1 MSFESARNFFV
12 ARLNQGASSHNR
24 LVGRR
29 VTVYFQ
35 TAPGLP
41 KNIKRGIENLDY
53 KVFWGAE
60 EKQSGR
66 TGTQKDGKVVVV
78 VSPNAQT
85 ILEILG
91 TRYEIIR
98 LQNLAR
104 ANTIRG
110 IQQRLNILGYY
121 YGSLVANEA
130 EVNLPANQKDL
141 YNNPNKETE
150 QAILDFQ
157 ADHDL
162 FADARYGPKTNKEM
176 NNQLKKVGNIAVA
189 GTGSASDYESRKATI
204 GGHTKLKK
212 LVHNSIRIF
221 PVRFTRAPHA
231 TNANADDGPIDAN
244 APDPDDRG
252 FNKCLRSGHGAA
264 VLPVGFDPD
273 LGTQAETRVKLC
285 RINIADAAD
294 LYVTSSNPQMLEI
307 TDPKQ
312 EENNTGTVVMKNK
325 LPATN
330 NAIVKFRVLRAGRCF
345 LEVRFGAQDGPII
358 HRLQVIINR
367 LRTLQVKAHAP
378 VINGTITLTPAGAA
392 APVAAQTQFNTRAR
406 IVTRFAD
413 VNKIYFPYGIK
424 FNVMN
429 TVDTDAHNFHAQG
442 CLDDRWRQNPGTGA
456 WESES
461 NTLANHNREGNGA
474 INVIFVRQIIELTQD
489 RTGID
494 TDVNLI
500 GGMASSARTNPNTF
514 TVYLADWAQ
523 EAQTIAHE
531 LGHVLHLVNDPR
543 AVQCVHVNARDR
555 RNNPQVPGTGV
566 NIRDDIVSRRR
577 LMWAYTTIPNNC
589 LREFPA
595 IGAAGTNPVYT
606 YENIMAYRRNVGYT
620 NNKVGVMLAIKNF
633 KEDRTDLEM
642 QEVQKSADLLIAQA
656 AP

>member
-12 ARLNQGASSHNR
+12 ARLNQGASNHNR

-29 VTVYFQ
+29 VTVHFQ

-66 TGTQKDGKVVVV
+66 TSTRKDGKVVVV
-78 VSPNAQT
+78 VSPNADTQT

-141 YNNPNKETE
+141 YDNPNKETE

-162 FADARYGPKTNKEM
+162 FADARYGPKTSKEM

-189 GTGSASDYESRKATI
+189 GTGSPSDYESRKATI

-212 LVHNSIRIF
+212 LVHNNIRIF
-221 PVRFTRAPHA
+221 PVRFARAPHA
-231 TNANADDGPIDAN
+231 TNANADDGPVDAN

-252 FNKCLRSGHGAA
+252 FNKCLRSGHGVA

-273 LGTQAETRVKLC
+273 LDTQAETRVKLC

-307 TDPKQ
+307 TDPRQ
-312 EENNTGTVVMKNK
+312 EENNDGTVVVKNK
-325 LPATN
+325 LPTTN

-378 VINGTITLTPAGAA
+378 VINGPNNTVPPT
-392 APVAAQTQFNTRAR
+392 AAQSQFNTRAR
-406 IVTRFAD
+406 IVARFTD

-429 TVDTDAHNFHAQG
+429 TVDTDAHNFFIQG
-442 CLDDRWRQNPGTGA
+442 CLDIRHESGTIDA
-456 WESES
+456 
-461 NTLANHNREGNGA
+461 HNREGNGA
-474 INVIFVRQIIELTQD
+474 INVIFVRQIVLLNPA
-489 RTGID
+489 RTNFEIG
-494 TDVNLI
+494 TDQI
-500 GGMASSARTNPNTF
+500 GGAASSARANPNTF
-514 TVYLADWAQ
+514 NVYLADWAQ

-531 LGHVLHLVNDPR
+531 LGHVLHLVNDPSSVR
-543 AVQCVHVNARDR
+543 FVHVNARDR

-595 IGAAGTNPVYT
+595 IGAAGTNPVYN

-633 KEDRTDLEM
+633 KEDRTDMEM